1 MFPDVDKTAL
11 AVARKL
17 GIRCDRAVVLAEG
30 MNAVVH
36 LRPSPLVARVTRVAH
51 LVRPVEALAG
61 VVAMARA
68 LRGLVVP
75 PSDQVDPGPHVEG
88 GRYVTFW
95 AHVEGVPATPAEAG
109 SSLRALHQ
117 AARRYDLRLRSF
129 DPRPEALRI
138 TNLVGGEVGCGT
150 ACSGGA
156 YEPSRV
162 DRAACA
168 RRCPS
173 RQRARGWPV
182 ARPGRGMHGTARVG
196 PRLPPALL
204 LPLRRARARDARGAG
219 GVRILRRG
227 SCCCAGPACRSL
239 HRGVG
244 FLGAAHWRAHRI
256 PYPYDVWPGSE
267 SAMFFDIHIGKSV
280 ACGLRST
287 D

>member
-1 MFPDVDKTAL
+1 MSTFPDVDKTAL
-11 AVARKL
+11 GVARKL

-117 AARRYDLRLRSF
+117 AARRYDLSLRGF

-138 TNLVGGEVGCGT
+138 TNLVGGE
-150 ACSGGA
+150 AGA
-156 YEPSRV
+156 V
-162 DRAACA
+162 LRAAA
-168 RRCPS
+168 ERMN
-173 RQRARGWPV
+173 
-182 ARPGRGMHGTARVG
+182 RPGLTEQPVHG
-196 PRLPPALL
+196 
-204 LPLRRARARDARGAG
+204 DAHLGNVLAG
-219 GVRILRRG
+219 GLWLDLDEA
-227 SCCCAGPACRSL
+227 CAGPPEWDLACLRHCFFLFGELERETREALAAYGSYDEAAVAALDPLVVLFTAAWGSL
-239 HRGVG
+239 APLIGEP
-244 FLGAAHWRAHRI
+244 I
-256 PYPYDVWPGSE
+256 GSRTLRRL
-267 SAMFFDIHIGKSV
+267 
-280 ACGLRST
+280 ACLRERYVL
-287 D
+287 